1 MRVGVDAGLA
11 TRAGVRIGG
20 VLGSG
25 DLDGDFSG
33 GGVVDDKGKSMME
46 FRRGDLCWAREAVS
60 LAVVDLDAGSDDG
73 GGEFSEIVG
82 TLAVDDTREWD
93 VCAGLSGESVEGRRT

>member
-25 DLDGDFSG
+25 DLDGDLG
-33 GGVVDDKGKSMME
+33 GGGGGMVDDEGNSMME
-46 FRRGDLCWAREAVS
+46 FRRGDLC
-60 LAVVDLDAGSDDG
+60 
-73 GGEFSEIVG
+73 
-82 TLAVDDTREWD
+82 
-93 VCAGLSGESVEGRRT
+93 